1 MKISKVICAP
11 GRTGFYFDDQAAIKA
26 GAAHDGAMY
35 EGEPM
40 TPGFTGVRQAGE
52 AISVMLVLE
61 DGQIAWGDCAAVQYS
76 GAGGRD
82 PLFLAEN
89 FIPLIEGEVAR
100 HLVGRELDSFRGLA

>member
-40 TPGFTGVRQAGE
+40 TPGFTVSMA
-52 AISVMLVLE
+52 
-61 DGQIAWGDCAAVQYS
+61 
-76 GAGGRD
+76 
-82 PLFLAEN
+82 
-89 FIPLIEGEVAR
+89 
-100 HLVGRELDSFRGLA
+100 